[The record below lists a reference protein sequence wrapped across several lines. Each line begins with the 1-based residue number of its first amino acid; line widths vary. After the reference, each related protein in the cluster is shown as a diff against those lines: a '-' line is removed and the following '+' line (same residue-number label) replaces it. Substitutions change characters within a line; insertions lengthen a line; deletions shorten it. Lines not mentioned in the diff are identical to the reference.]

1 MRAGP
6 LRHRCALQK
15 PVRVKNRT
23 GGFDVTWTEIGKLW
37 AEITLPTGRIMPVA
51 EQLTA
56 VVSAE
61 IRIRPRA
68 DAVAGNR
75 IVHTV
80 NGVTTTYLIEAPLPN
95 NERDMLRLLCSSV
108 PNP

>member
-6 LRHRCALQK
+6 LRHRCVLSKYERTQ
-15 PVRVKNRT
+15 NTT
-23 GGFDVTWTEIGKLW
+23 GGYDQVWVDVGEVW
-37 AEITLPTGRIMPVA
+37 AEITLPTGRVAPVA
-51 EQLTA
+51 EQLQA

-61 IRIRPRA
+61 IRIRPRS
-68 DAVAGNR
+68 DVAAGWR
-75 IVHTV
+75 LKDKRS
-80 NGVTTTYLIEAPLPN
+80 GVTYKVEAPLLN